1 MASKFS
7 ELVVDCADPELLA
20 EFWSAVLDYKVTEK
34 DDDEILI
41 EGPEGSGPGL
51 LFSRGTGSK
60 QEKNRI
66 HIDVSPSDRGQEEEV
81 QRILQ
86 LGATTIDIGQ
96 GEQSWV
102 VMADPEG
109 NEFCVLRTRKP

>member
-1 MASKFS
+1 MTSKFT
-7 ELVVDCADPELLA
+7 ELVVDCSDPRRLAD
-20 EFWSAVLDYKVTEK
+20 FWAAVLDFKVTEK

-51 LFSRGTGSK
+51 LFTKVPGPKEG
-60 QEKNRI
+60 KNRI
-66 HIDVSPSDRGQEEEV
+66 HIDVSPRDREQEEEV
-81 QRILQ
+81 ARILE
-86 LGATTIDIGQ
+86 LGAKTIDIGQ

-109 NEFCVLRTRKP
+109 NEFCVLRTRRP

>member
-1 MASKFS
+1 MTSKFT

-20 EFWSAVLDYKVTEK
+20 EFWCAVLGYEVTEI
-34 DDDEILI
+34 DDGEVFI
-41 EGPEGSGPGL
+41 EGAEDAGPGL
-51 LFSRGTGSK
+51 LFLQVPGPK
-60 QEKNRI
+60 LEKNRI
-66 HIDVSPSDRGQEEEV
+66 HIDVSPSDREQQEEV

-86 LGATTIDIGQ
+86 LGATTRDIGQ

-109 NEFCVLRTRKP
+109 NEFCVLRTRRP